1 MEIKNEWMTDYSYF
15 GTDYPNNK
23 LLDDAKYR
31 FELQKQSLEGK
42 DALID
47 GVSERIVAQNHTNP
61 LNQEKYDKK
70 LCFDISSNVHTGSI
84 IEFDSKTYLVTSQIF
99 SKQAYKIGSVL
110 ECVNTLNVYKNN
122 TSYQIPCVVESG
134 VRTSQLGTDKNTY
147 IEIPSGTITMRLPN
161 TEITRLIA
169 RDEVY
174 QIGLQSWQVKDINDI
189 IEPGLLVFK
198 LEYSQVAQETHVYGI
213 TILNGLSISIQEGS
227 NLQLNVQATD
237 NSEIVSSPTLSYAS
251 SNELIC
257 TVDSSGLVSAIDGG
271 SCVVSVSFNGVSA
284 SIAINV
290 IEAVQHNITAEI
302 NSGSSTIVLNKTS
315 NYTCVFKD
323 NGVVVPGT
331 SVFYLTADDG
341 TSNTTLATIS
351 VQDSA
356 LNTCTI
362 TAGNTLGY
370 VKLWVRNESG
380 SIVSQPFR
388 IQIKN
393 LF

>member
-99 SKQAYKIGSVL
+99 SKQAYKVGSVL

-122 TSYQIPCVVESG
+122 TFYQIPCVIQSG
-134 VRTSQLGTDKNTY
+134 IKTSQLGTDENTY
-147 IEIPSGTITMRLPN
+147 IEMPSSTITMRLPN
-161 TEITRLIA
+161 TAITRLIA
-169 RDEVY
+169 RDEIY

-198 LEYSQVAQETHVYGI
+198 LEYTKWI
-213 TILNGLSISIQEGS
+213 
-227 NLQLNVQATD
+227 
-237 NSEIVSSPTLSYAS
+237 
-251 SNELIC
+251 
-257 TVDSSGLVSAIDGG
+257 
-271 SCVVSVSFNGVSA
+271 
-284 SIAINV
+284 INKY
-290 IEAVQHNITAEI
+290 
-302 NSGSSTIVLNKTS
+302 ST
-315 NYTCVFKD
+315 
-323 NGVVVPGT
+323 
-331 SVFYLTADDG
+331 
-341 TSNTTLATIS
+341 
-351 VQDSA
+351 
-356 LNTCTI
+356 
-362 TAGNTLGY
+362 
-370 VKLWVRNESG
+370 R
-380 SIVSQPFR
+380 
-388 IQIKN
+388 
-393 LF
+393 

>member
-99 SKQAYKIGSVL
+99 SKQAYKVGSVL

-122 TSYQIPCVVESG
+122 TPYQIPCVVESG

-147 IEIPSGTITMRLPN
+147 IEMPSGTITMRLPN

-271 SCVVSVSFNGVSA
+271 SCVVSVSFNGVSD
-284 SIAINV
+284 SININV
-290 IEAVQHNITAEI
+290 IEVADNNYTY
-302 NSGSSTIVLNKTS
+302 SLSSTSAPDTEIKVNQTKT
-315 NYTCVFKD
+315 YTAQKYN
-323 NGVVVPGT
+323 NGNPIEQTFTFSVVGDISAYELVII
-331 SVFYLTADDG
+331 DG
-341 TSNTTLATIS
+341 NSCSIKCLKS
-351 VQDSA
+351 GY
-356 LNTCTI
+356 TI
-362 TAGNTLGY
+362 TLNAMDTNDT
-370 VKLWVRNESG
+370 
-380 SIVSQPFR
+380 
-388 IQIKN
+388 IQVITKDIILKP